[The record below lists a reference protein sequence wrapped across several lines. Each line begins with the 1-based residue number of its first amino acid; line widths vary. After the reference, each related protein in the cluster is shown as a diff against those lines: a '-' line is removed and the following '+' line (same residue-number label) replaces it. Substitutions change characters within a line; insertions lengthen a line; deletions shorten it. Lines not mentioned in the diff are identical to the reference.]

1 MSRSDFPP
9 GYDDSRL
16 LSNPQPGGG
25 YPASAP
31 PYGFNAYGGQPPY
44 PQPNDPYRGQ
54 PAGYPPPSIPV
65 IPVIPPGLGDNEG
78 FTTTG
83 GFDDISVRHT
93 FIRKVYLILAAQLL
107 VTATIVAIFT
117 FVEPVGAFVRKN
129 PAIYW
134 VSYAV
139 YFVTHLVLVC
149 CQGPRRRFPW
159 NLILLAIFVS
169 HSEGIKRDYYS
180 TKAVFLALGITV
192 LVSVA
197 VTVFCFQTKVDFTK
211 CSGFFCVL
219 GIVVFVTGIITAIVL
234 SFKYVPWLH
243 MLYAAIGAIAFTLF
257 LAYHTQLLIGNR
269 KLSIGPEEYVFA
281 ALSLYVDI
289 VQIFIFLLQIIGYA
303 ER

>member
-25 YPASAP
+25 YPASVP

-54 PAGYPPPSIPV
+54 PVGYPPPSLPV

-93 FIRKVYLILAAQLL
+93 FIRKVYLILGAQLL

-117 FVEPVGAFVRKN
+117 FVEPVGVFVRKN

-134 VSYAV
+134 VSYGV
-139 YFVTHLVLVC
+139 YLVTHLVLVC
-149 CQGPRRRFPW
+149 CKGPRRRFPW

-169 HSEGIKRDYYS
+169 WKILSHSEGIKGI
-180 TKAVFLALGITV
+180 AVFLALGITV

-234 SFKYVPWLH
+234 SFKYVSMTLH
-243 MLYAAIGAIAFTLF
+243 LVFA
-257 LAYHTQLLIGNR
+257 Q
-269 KLSIGPEEYVFA
+269 KLSF
-281 ALSLYVDI
+281 DH
-289 VQIFIFLLQIIGYA
+289 LQFPY
-303 ER
+303 